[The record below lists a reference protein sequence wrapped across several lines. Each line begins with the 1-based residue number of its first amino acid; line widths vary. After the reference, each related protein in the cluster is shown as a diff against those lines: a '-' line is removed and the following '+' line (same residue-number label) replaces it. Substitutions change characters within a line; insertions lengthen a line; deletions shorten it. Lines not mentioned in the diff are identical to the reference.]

1 MPGVCAEYGLA
12 YKVTETHL
20 NVSGQQRVKYAS
32 QLLSK
37 TCANSIKYLGEKG
50 LLVSKNW
57 KQTADFLTLTD
68 EWFDVM
74 NSSIF
79 SDKKERCAYGIH
91 IETQTNVLLKM
102 MSTMK
107 VNNSASGSV
116 CNFQKGIVLSS
127 HSLMGLYVM
136 LKENFNI
143 EFMTR
148 KLNQDCIRQMSGP
161 HDHPDCHIQEQTKK
175 GMC

>member
-1 MPGVCAEYGLA
+1 MRTMYGLA

-20 NVSGQQRVKYAS
+20 NVRGQQRQRVIYAS

-37 TCANSIKYLGEKG
+37 TCANSIRYLGEKG

-74 NSSIF
+74 NSSIY

-91 IETQTNVLLKM
+91 IETQINVLPKMVKM

-107 VNNSASGSV
+107 V
-116 CNFQKGIVLSS
+116 
-127 HSLMGLYVM
+127 
-136 LKENFNI
+136 
-143 EFMTR
+143 
-148 KLNQDCIRQMSGP
+148 
-161 HDHPDCHIQEQTKK
+161 
-175 GMC
+175 